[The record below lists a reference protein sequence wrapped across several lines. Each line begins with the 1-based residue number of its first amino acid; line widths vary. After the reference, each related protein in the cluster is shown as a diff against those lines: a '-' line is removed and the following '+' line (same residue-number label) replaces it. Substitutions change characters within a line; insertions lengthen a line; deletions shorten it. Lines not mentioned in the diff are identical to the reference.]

1 MKRNSPVVLITLLL
15 VLMLQFGTASA
26 GAEVQGEIKFAAE
39 HSNPVWI
46 GQEVELQLD
55 LWSDGLN
62 FGDQLFVLPEV
73 KGGFLLQADSSTVS
87 LSENRKGV
95 QWQGLRY
102 TFFFYPQRAG
112 RLEVPVFDVRFSTR
126 AAYNAEP
133 VIFQF
138 RTSPV
143 FIDARLPPGADSS
156 SLVVTSSSFTTEAA
170 WTPGL
175 PDDGPVEVKVG
186 DAITLQI
193 TRRAQD
199 VPAMVFAPLP
209 EISIDGL
216 GIYPDSPRV
225 NDRISRG
232 LLTGV
237 RTDSITFICEREG
250 IFKIPQLRFQ
260 WWDPAQE
267 VLSEKIIPALELEVS
282 ANPAYAA
289 GTAGASRSA
298 GTGFKWKPVA
308 AVIVGVLILVF
319 PGRWLARDIGVLLG
333 QRRAE
338 REAGEPWAFQ
348 QVQKECAS
356 GSTVGAYNAI
366 TLWLSRLDQSSSGL
380 TLMQMAVESDDE
392 ALLREVT
399 VLQENLASGSQDKW
413 SGGSLAHLLAPLR
426 NRAGRV
432 ASDENSLLPLN
443 PPPVK
448 LR

>member
-1 MKRNSPVVLITLLL
+1 MKRNSPASLVLLL
-15 VLMLQFGTASA
+15 LWLLLLYGTASA
-26 GAEVQGEIKFAAE
+26 GSDLQGEIKFGAAD
-39 HSNPVWI
+39 SDPVWI

-112 RLEVPVFDVRFSTR
+112 RLQVPVFDVRFSTR

-133 VIFQF
+133 VIFQY

-143 FIDARLPPGADSS
+143 FIEARLPPGADSS
-156 SLVVTSSSFTTEAA
+156 GLVVTSSSFTMAAA

-175 PDDGPVEVKVG
+175 ADDGPVELKVG
-186 DAITLQI
+186 DAITLEV

-209 EISIDGL
+209 EISIEGL
-216 GIYPDSPRV
+216 GIYPDPPRV

-250 IFKIPQLRFQ
+250 VFMIPQLSFQ
-260 WWDPAQE
+260 WWDPEQE

-282 ANPAYAA
+282 PNPAYAA
-289 GTAGASRSA
+289 GTVAASPSA

-308 AVIVGVLILVF
+308 ALIVGVLILVF
-319 PGRWLARDIGVLLG
+319 PGRWLARDLGVLLG

-338 REAGEPWAFQ
+338 REAGEPWAFK
-348 QVQKECAS
+348 QVQKECGS
-356 GSTVGAYNAI
+356 GSALGAYNAI
-366 TLWLSRLDQSSSGL
+366 TLWLSRADQPRSGL
-380 TLMQMAVESDDE
+380 TLMQLAAQSSDE
-392 ALLREVT
+392 ALLREAT
-399 VLQENLASGSQDKW
+399 ALQENLVSGSRDEW
-413 SGGSLAHLLAPLR
+413 SGDKLAQLLAALR
-426 NRAGRV
+426 KHAGRT
-432 ASDENSLLPLN
+432 ASHENSLLPLN
-443 PPPVK
+443 PSPVK
-448 LR
+448 SR

>member
-1 MKRNSPVVLITLLL
+1 MKRNSPVSLITLLL
-15 VLMLQFGTASA
+15 GLMLQFGTASA
-26 GAEVQGEIKFAAE
+26 GADVQGEIKFGTERSDSA
-39 HSNPVWI
+39 WI

-73 KGGFLLQADSSTVS
+73 KGGFLLQADSSTVN

-156 SLVVTSSSFTTEAA
+156 GLVVTSSSFTMEAA
-170 WTPGL
+170 WTPAL
-175 PDDGPVEVKVG
+175 PDDGPVDLKVG
-186 DAITLQI
+186 DAITLEV

-216 GIYPDSPRV
+216 GIYPDSPRM

-267 VLSEKIIPALELEVS
+267 VLSERIIPALELEVS

-298 GTGFKWKPVA
+298 GADFKWKPVA

-319 PGRWLARDIGVLLG
+319 PGRWLARDIGVFLR

-338 REAGEPWAFQ
+338 RESGEPWAFQ

-356 GSTVGAYNAI
+356 GSALGAYNAI
-366 TLWLSRLDQSSSGL
+366 TRWLSRLERARSGL
-380 TLMQMAVESDDE
+380 TLMQLVVESGDE
-392 ALLREVT
+392 ALLGEAIA
-399 VLQENLASGSQDKW
+399 LQENLACGSQDEW
-413 SGGSLAHLLAPLR
+413 SGGKLAQLLAALR
-426 NRAGRV
+426 KHAGRT
-432 ASDENSLLPLN
+432 ASHENSLLPLN

-448 LR
+448 SR